1 MLKNRITKPF
11 RKFWVGSNLNYEYL
25 PIYSLQ
31 PTVFSK
37 PGLEM
42 VSTFHG
48 ASWTGADKTAAH
60 SPPCKLHTM
69 LLNISVAHTQQPHQ
83 TVRQH
88 TYCMR
93 AHRVLANTRNG
104 GLVKR
109 GHLRVD
115 ELCGQLR
122 WESSEQW
129 CVFNWIGAAFKY
141 VKRCH
146 GEYEGWYNETERN
159 PRTTVHWKNLS
170 CMKKKWK
177 GERNL
182 LVPVATESCS

>member
-1 MLKNRITKPF
+1 MNTFPFIPSNPPSSRSLAWKWCPRSMEPAEQEQTKP
-11 RKFWVGSNLNYEYL
+11 RHIHRHASCIPCCWTYQLLTHNNHIKQCGN
-25 PIYSLQ
+25 IR
-31 PTVFSK
+31 TV
-37 PGLEM
+37 
-42 VSTFHG
+42 
-48 ASWTGADKTAAH
+48 
-60 SPPCKLHTM
+60 C
-69 LLNISVAHTQQPHQ
+69 
-83 TVRQH
+83 
-88 TYCMR
+88 

-129 CVFNWIGAAFKY
+129 RVFNWNGAAFKY
-141 VKRCH
+141 VERCH
-146 GEYEGWYNETERN
+146 SEYEGWYNETERN

-177 GERNL
+177 GERNP